1 MKKSDTYRNLFKN
14 SFIFLDSLYTN
25 KKFSDSITGL
35 VDKWKSEHLKKPM
48 GWFFDSDS
56 YDEVKRKNAIA
67 YSKRTAFIN
76 SLSAQKAIAL
86 SNDIDEFLDKNDLGQ
101 EWFNTI
107 TDFIISWWF
116 SPPIYNLYI
125 KAEKNK
131 KEKRRLVLTLN
142 PDTSVDDIAEAWF
155 WIKKQQKKLWPNFK
169 RQNFS
174 KASMNN
180 LSIALKDIEI
190 RATKGIV
197 YDTRGEDGKIQ
208 DDSAIDLD
216 RVGQI
221 WESATNDDEARD
233 RKRVNELRTIRKRFR
248 EKYKMTNPPL

>member
-1 MKKSDTYRNLFKN
+1 
-14 SFIFLDSLYTN
+14 
-25 KKFSDSITGL
+25 
-35 VDKWKSEHLKKPM
+35 
-48 GWFFDSDS
+48 
-56 YDEVKRKNAIA
+56 
-67 YSKRTAFIN
+67 
-76 SLSAQKAIAL
+76 
-86 SNDIDEFLDKNDLGQ
+86 
-101 EWFNTI
+101 
-107 TDFIISWWF
+107 
-116 SPPIYNLYI
+116 
-125 KAEKNK
+125 
-131 KEKRRLVLTLN
+131 
-142 PDTSVDDIAEAWF
+142 
-155 WIKKQQKKLWPNFK
+155 
-169 RQNFS
+169 
-174 KASMNN
+174 MNN